1 MPLRLI
7 RLVMGRAHGSGIS
20 TTCYPAPAP
29 VHGLL
34 SSDNERL
41 KLCPR
46 VQTPA
51 PVLGRLHA
59 TVPGILADPDGLY
72 QTWWWGSAH
81 SITRRHVRFLRLHPA
96 DGVRLQPPYHSGV
109 VQAAESTSHPLHYL
123 GHNAL
128 FCYRIPTQGS
138 ILLSCLTLM
147 ATRLVGTPW
156 QHLVI

>member
-1 MPLRLI
+1 MMPLRLI

-34 SSDNERL
+34 SNDNERL
-41 KLCPR
+41 KLCLR

-96 DGVRLQPPYHSGV
+96 AGVRLQPPYHRCV
-109 VQAAESTSHPLHYL
+109 VQAAE
-123 GHNAL
+123 
-128 FCYRIPTQGS
+128 
-138 ILLSCLTLM
+138 LLATHFITWGTTHCFAAASQRRARSCC
-147 ATRLVGTPW
+147 RV
-156 QHLVI
+156 